1 MKRTALALAL
11 AMAAPL
17 AHAQTIADASGAKLR
32 FLDRLSGAV
41 EDLVLARGESSV
53 VGRLNVRM
61 DQCRYDQ
68 ENPGAEAFVHLT
80 ITAEPDGARIFDGWM
95 VASSP
100 AISALDHPR
109 YDVWVLRC
117 DVPDLELPEVEPAP
131 EDGGQGE
138 GGGQGEDDVQGED
151 GATDDGN
158 G

>member
-1 MKRTALALAL
+1 MNRLAVAFVLALA
-11 AMAAPL
+11 APV
-17 AHAQTIADASGAKLR
+17 AQAQTIEDATGAKLR

-41 EDLVLARGESSV
+41 EDLVLERGQERV
-53 VGRLNVRM
+53 VGRLSVRM
-61 DQCRYDQ
+61 DQCRYDV

-80 ITAEPDGARIFDGWM
+80 ITTDPDGDKIFDGWM

-117 DVPDLELPEVEPAP
+117 DVPDLELPEIEPAP

-138 GGGQGEDDVQGED
+138 AGT
-151 GATDDGN
+151 TDDGN